1 MGWNV
6 VVNAPLSEIITM
18 RSTLLLLTFIGA
30 AAAAGANE
38 LKPDV
43 MVERAVHVCAACH
56 GDSSENKS
64 ASIPNLN
71 GQMPLYLE
79 AQLKDFRTQKRA
91 ESDVQAYMWGI
102 SALLDDKTITGLA
115 EFFAAQ
121 PAAPGI
127 TKDPALANQGS
138 KIYTA
143 GLPAKGVRPC
153 QGCHGAKAEGASVFP
168 RLAGQKSGYLVA
180 QLEVFGTRL
189 RPHGVLMKNEVAGL
203 TSEQMRA
210 VAEYLQSL

>member
-1 MGWNV
+1 
-6 VVNAPLSEIITM
+6 M

-127 TKDPALANQGS
+127 TKDPALVNQGS

-153 QGCHGAKAEGASVFP
+153 QGCHGAN
-168 RLAGQKSGYLVA
+168 LVA